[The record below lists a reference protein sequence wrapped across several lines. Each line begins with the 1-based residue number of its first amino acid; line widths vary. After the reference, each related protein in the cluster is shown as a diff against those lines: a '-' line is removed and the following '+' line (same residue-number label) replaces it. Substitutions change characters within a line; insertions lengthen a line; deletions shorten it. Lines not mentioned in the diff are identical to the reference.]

1 MRTASRN
8 RRLLWRGGVALFFRA
23 CNGAF
28 TMVEMLAVLMILT
41 ILVALAVGV
50 GVTVMAETKRKQTIA
65 TQQVVMEALHA
76 YHSNNNSYPPKY
88 VTNDDCSELMTAL
101 LTDADAEVLL
111 KGLGSEAYVSGS
123 GSETPLLDAYKKAMK
138 YRKSG
143 GLGGGPVLISAG
155 KDDEFGFGIDGE
167 PGGVDD
173 VLDQKL
179 DNIRSDGR

>member
-8 RRLLWRGGVALFFRA
+8 RRLLWRGGVALFSRP

-50 GVTVMAETKRKQTIA
+50 GVIVMAETKRKQTIA
-65 TQQVVMEALHA
+65 TQQVVMEALQA
-76 YHSNNNSYPPKY
+76 YHDNNNKYPDED
-88 VTNDDCSELMTAL
+88 TDGSDDCSEVMTKL
-101 LTDADAEVLL
+101 LGDVDGKVFV
-111 KGLGSEAYVSGS
+111 KGLSSEAYVSGIN
-123 GSETPLLDAYKKAMK
+123 TPLLDAYGAAMR
-138 YRKSG
+138 YRRNG

-155 KDDEFGFGIDGE
+155 KDSEFGFGDDGLPDTPDDE
-167 PGGVDD
+167 PD
-173 VLDQKL
+173 LKL